1 MKSLNQPPLPA
12 KSVCRDGVDK
22 FDSAGLI
29 DVAESSMLKGSTLTS
44 LKAPRITL
52 RSNSCS
58 VPGRRELLDWSGV
71 VQEANDVLGGR
82 RGVGRDLA
90 DPPVM
95 IAGLVPEVGADGE
108 DGSAEA
114 TRPILVRDEAV
125 AQRQNSGALVS

>member
-1 MKSLNQPPLPA
+1 M
-12 KSVCRDGVDK
+12 R
-22 FDSAGLI
+22 
-29 DVAESSMLKGSTLTS
+29 S
-44 LKAPRITL
+44 LKAPRVAFHSNTL
-52 RSNSCS
+52 N
-58 VPGRRELLDWSGV
+58 VPRRRELALDWSGV
-71 VQEANDVLGGR
+71 VQEAHDVLGGR